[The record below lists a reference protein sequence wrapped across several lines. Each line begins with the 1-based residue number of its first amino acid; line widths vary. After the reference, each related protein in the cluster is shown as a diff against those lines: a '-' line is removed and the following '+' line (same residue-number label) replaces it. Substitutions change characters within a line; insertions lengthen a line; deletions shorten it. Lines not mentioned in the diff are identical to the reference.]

1 MNQTF
6 RQHRALIQ
14 RLEHIREH
22 DARSI
27 TATLRGSLGRDLAE
41 LCSGLSLLRQRLG
54 DRPVSADLLDDL
66 DSTAVR
72 AQLELRRLLH
82 AIQPPGPEDL
92 GLLPALERCV
102 ADFTATA
109 GTTADMH
116 VTSRMP
122 SLSQGKQ
129 ALLHAALSEALA
141 NVARHA
147 RARRVDVWLAA
158 DPCTVQLKVCDDG
171 VGMTATDCR
180 KPGTLGLFALNEKLA
195 ALGGSL
201 RITGSRGEGTL
212 LDVALPVTYPTHLE
226 PGAWGPVPY
235 VFNEAGGSVLGVA
248 QGA

>member
-1 MNQTF
+1 MNHTF

-14 RLEHIREH
+14 RLEHLREH
-22 DARSI
+22 DARSM
-27 TATLRGSLGRDLAE
+27 TATLRDSLGKDLAA
-41 LCSGLSLLRQRLG
+41 LCSGLQALREQLG
-54 DRPVSADLLDDL
+54 DGGKCAEALDDL

-72 AQLELRRLLH
+72 AQHELRRLLH

-109 GTTADMH
+109 GATADMQ

-122 SLSQGKQ
+122 SLSQVKQ
-129 ALLHAALSEALA
+129 ALLHAALREGLA

-158 DPCTVQLKVCDDG
+158 DPGTVQLKVCDDG

-201 RITGSRGEGTL
+201 RVTGSRGEGTL
-212 LDVALPVTYPTHLE
+212 LDVALPVAHATPFD
-226 PGAWGPVPY
+226 PVAWGPVPY
-235 VFNEAGGSVLGVA
+235 MFNEATGHAFGVA